1 MALGLLI
8 GLVLFAAFF
17 DFSIVNPH
25 NFAWLTGIDQIQA
38 YSAWGFYNRLPPSWS
53 AGIPGYPIDGQMT
66 VGQLDAIPVWSL
78 FVRASGL
85 LSGADQ
91 HFGLWL
97 LICFMLQG
105 LFAAVLANRW
115 CHTRAGRLTATL
127 LLAVPPWLLMRT
139 DHLTLCAQ
147 WLPLASLLVFEPNQ
161 SSSSPFRIK
170 IGQLAALF
178 FPVMF
183 ASAIHPYLTAMTL
196 LINVFWFM
204 GAFVSLYKK
213 CGTDRIKCLILTAMI
228 ALLNFGISLWI
239 MKISGFFADPI
250 DPPGKNELGYYTAD
264 ALSFFNSCGLSG
276 SFVPCLVPLR
286 MGQYE
291 GFSYLG
297 AGGVLLVVASLMK
310 RRGVGISQD
319 LGWRLLTLAAASSW
333 ILALGEQVRF
343 AGHWL
348 INLHPIYQ
356 YLYPLLAPMRSI
368 GRFVW
373 VPACV
378 VLLAAV
384 RRIEGRFSTGVI
396 LATFSAALTLQALDL
411 RRTQPIK
418 SVLRP
423 SESPEE
429 VAFWQSAV
437 EKKLAHMIL
446 VPPPWPR
453 TPCVGDTN
461 SAPRFEHYVTVAL
474 QHRFSINGAIL
485 GRPRSG
491 AAQENCDHF
500 MYKMQAGD
508 LDQAAVYVVDPKVR
522 DAFLSAAHGEWRCIP
537 GVLDQ
542 SLCMVQLG
550 SGTGAK

>member
-1 MALGLLI
+1 
-8 GLVLFAAFF
+8 
-17 DFSIVNPH
+17 
-25 NFAWLTGIDQIQA
+25 
-38 YSAWGFYNRLPPSWS
+38 
-53 AGIPGYPIDGQMT
+53 
-66 VGQLDAIPVWSL
+66 
-78 FVRASGL
+78 
-85 LSGADQ
+85 
-91 HFGLWL
+91 
-97 LICFMLQG
+97 
-105 LFAAVLANRW
+105 
-115 CHTRAGRLTATL
+115 
-127 LLAVPPWLLMRT
+127 
-139 DHLTLCAQ
+139 
-147 WLPLASLLVFEPNQ
+147 
-161 SSSSPFRIK
+161 
-170 IGQLAALF
+170 
-178 FPVMF
+178 
-183 ASAIHPYLTAMTL
+183 
-196 LINVFWFM
+196 VFWFM
-204 GAFVSLYKK
+204 GAFVSVYKK
-213 CGTDRIKCLILTAMI
+213 CGKDRIKAMALTVMI
-228 ALLNFGISLWI
+228 ALLNFGLSLWV
-239 MKISGFFADPI
+239 MKISGFFADSI

-264 ALSFFNSCGLSG
+264 ALSFFNSCGFSG
-276 SFVPCLVPLR
+276 SFLPCLVPLR

-297 AGGVLLVVASLMK
+297 AGGVFLVVASLMK
-310 RRGVGISQD
+310 RRGTSSSRD
-319 LGWRLLTLAAASSW
+319 FGWRLLTLAAATLW

-348 INLHPIYQ
+348 INLHPLYQ
-356 YLYPLLAPMRSI
+356 YVYPVLAPMRSI

-384 RRIEGRFSTGVI
+384 RRIENRFSLRVI
-396 LATFSAALTLQALDL
+396 LPIFFAALTLQALDL

-446 VPPPWPR
+446 VSPPWPR
-453 TPCVGDTN
+453 TPCVGDSN

-474 QHRFSINGAIL
+474 QRGFSINGAIL

-491 AAQENCDHF
+491 AAQKNCDQF
-500 MYKMQAGD
+500 TYKMQAGD

-522 DAFLSAAHGEWRCIP
+522 NAFLSAAHGEWRCIP

-542 SLCMVQLG
+542 SLCMFQLG